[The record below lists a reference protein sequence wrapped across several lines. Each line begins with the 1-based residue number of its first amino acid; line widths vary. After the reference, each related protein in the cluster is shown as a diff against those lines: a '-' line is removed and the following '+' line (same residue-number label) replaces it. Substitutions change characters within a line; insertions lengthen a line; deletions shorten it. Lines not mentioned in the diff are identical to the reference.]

1 MRINYDNVVIYRLK
15 NDSWVGVESL
25 TCVLAYSPTTLH
37 YTHTPPRPA
46 GILTESDVTF
56 ASLTLQ
62 AGREYV
68 GVCVYPFFLLFAI
81 VVWLVAV
88 WITTT
93 FCLEVFVLF
102 VPHVLL
108 PERV

>member
-1 MRINYDNVVIYRLK
+1 VLYLYI
-15 NDSWVGVESL
+15 VEWK
-25 TCVLAYSPTTLH
+25 VLLVYLRTLLLH
-37 YTHTPPRPA
+37 YTLPHPPRPA

-68 GVCVYPFFLLFAI
+68 CVCILFLLFAI

>member
-1 MRINYDNVVIYRLK
+1 VLYLYI
-15 NDSWVGVESL
+15 VEWK
-25 TCVLAYSPTTLH
+25 VLLVYLRTLLLH
-37 YTHTPPRPA
+37 YTLPPPPRPA

>member
-1 MRINYDNVVIYRLK
+1 MRISYDNVVIYRLK

-25 TCVLAYSPTTLH
+25 TCVLAYSPTT
-37 YTHTPPRPA
+37 HTPSPRPA
-46 GILTESDVTF
+46 SILTESGVTF

>member
-1 MRINYDNVVIYRLK
+1 MRISYDNVVIYRLK

-25 TCVLAYSPTTLH
+25 TCVLAYSPTT
-37 YTHTPPRPA
+37 HTQPPRPA

>member
-1 MRINYDNVVIYRLK
+1 MILGWEWK
-15 NDSWVGVESL
+15 
-25 TCVLAYSPTTLH
+25 VLLVYLRTLLLHTHPTPTTRRH
-37 YTHTPPRPA
+37 THRVGCNVRFAHSA
-46 GILTESDVTF
+46 GGSGVC
-56 ASLTLQ
+56 
-62 AGREYV
+62 GC
-68 GVCVYPFFLLFAI
+68 VCVYPFFLLFAI